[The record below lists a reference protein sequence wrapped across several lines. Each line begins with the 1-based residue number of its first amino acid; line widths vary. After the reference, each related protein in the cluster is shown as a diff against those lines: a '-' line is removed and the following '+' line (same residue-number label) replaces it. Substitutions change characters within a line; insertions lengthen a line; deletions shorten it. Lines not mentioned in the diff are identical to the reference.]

1 MIALKD
7 VVSKMKI
14 GTLLIIEK
22 LLKDKEPRQQLKV
35 DDD

>member
-14 GTLLIIEK
+14 GTLLIFKK
-22 LLKDKEPRQQLKV
+22 LLKDKERRQQLKV